1 MNLFIC
7 SCAKNTFLIY
17 FSVII
22 DKNIF
27 KGADLLQLDKE
38 NIRKLRG
45 LIVFT
50 LVILVGLLRFD
61 VVLNGFGFIL
71 HILSPFLLGGA
82 IAFVLSVPM
91 NRIQKKLFDKVQEGS
106 KLKKNAAPLSLIYTL
121 ILVLAVLSLVIVVV
135 LPELGS
141 TIAMLGKTLPE
152 KVPVLL
158 EKIEQLFYR
167 NPDLIIYLEEL
178 ESNLNWEELLNQ
190 LVSFFRVGANTMLD
204 STISVATG
212 IVSGVGTFFISFVF
226 ACYILLQQPFLKR
239 QMTKLFYAYLKKEHA
254 DEAVRICG
262 LTYRIFSNFLT
273 GQCLEAVILG
283 TMFFIAMT
291 VFRFPFAVLVGVLIA
306 FTALIPIFGAF
317 IGCGV
322 GAFLILTVDPKQA
335 LFFIIMFLIIQQ
347 IEGNLIYPKV
357 VGGSIGLPAI
367 WVLAAVSLGGSLF
380 GVVGMLVFI
389 PLVSV
394 FYTLLKEN
402 VNKRL
407 DEKQIHIE

>member
-1 MNLFIC
+1 M
-7 SCAKNTFLIY
+7 
-17 FSVII
+17 
-22 DKNIF
+22 
-27 KGADLLQLDKE
+27 QLDRE

-61 VVLNGFGFIL
+61 VVLDAVGFLL
-71 HILSPFLLGGA
+71 HILFPFLLGGA

-91 NRIQKKLFDKVQEGS
+91 NRIDQRLFGKAKEGS
-106 KLKKNAAPLSLIYTL
+106 KLDKASAPLSLVITL
-121 ILVLAVLSLVIVVV
+121 VLVLAVLSLVVIVV

-152 KVPVLL
+152 KVPALL
-158 EKIEQLFYR
+158 KKIEALFAN
-167 NPDLIIYLEEL
+167 NPNLILYIEEL
-178 ESNLNWEELLNQ
+178 ESSLNWDEILNQ
-190 LVSFFRVGANTMLD
+190 MVTFFRIGANTMLD

-212 IVSGVGTFFISFVF
+212 IVSGVGTFFIAFVF
-226 ACYILLQQPFLKR
+226 ACYILLQQSFLRR
-239 QMTKLFYAYLKKEHA
+239 QITKLFFAYLKEKHA
-254 DEAVRICG
+254 QEVLRICS
-262 LTYRIFSNFLT
+262 LTYKTFSNFLT
-273 GQCLEAVILG
+273 GQCMEAVILG
-283 TMFFIAMT
+283 LMFFIAMT
-291 VFRFPFAVLVGVLIA
+291 IFRFPFAVLVGVLIA

-317 IGCGV
+317 IGCAV

-335 LFFIIMFLIIQQ
+335 LFFVIMFLILQQ

-389 PLVSV
+389 PIVSV
-394 FYTLLKEN
+394 LYTLLKEN

-407 DEKQIHIE
+407 EEKQITIE